1 LQQRH
6 GGFATASKRL
16 LASLEKTMRTF
27 PSLILLALCS
37 MAFTSAIASD
47 SASFSGVLVHKN
59 QQTVVDTSTNPSAT
73 TVGEFFRNIPRGAP
87 GRMPMMPTK
96 EVAIL
101 KVRKA
106 DGEKIEI
113 QQDWNDSRNL
123 TVGDDVLVKQVDGV
137 ARVVRTDTAIK

>member
-1 LQQRH
+1 
-6 GGFATASKRL
+6 
-16 LASLEKTMRTF
+16 
-27 PSLILLALCS
+27 